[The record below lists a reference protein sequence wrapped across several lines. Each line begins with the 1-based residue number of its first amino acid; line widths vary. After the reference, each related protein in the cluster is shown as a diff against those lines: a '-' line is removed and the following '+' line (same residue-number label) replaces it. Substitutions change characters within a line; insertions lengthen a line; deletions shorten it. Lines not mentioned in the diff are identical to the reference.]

1 MKGLLQREVADH
13 AGIDR
18 STYIKYESRAHG
30 LYDFDVLTK
39 IAELLGVALD
49 DLLDE
54 YNRFV
59 FAQGENLKRLRK
71 RQGLT
76 QAGLAGLIGVN
87 VATVKKWE
95 RGDVRMGRK
104 SWDELTN
111 IEKTCLEI

>member
-13 AGIDR
+13 VGIDR

-30 LYDFDVLTK
+30 LYDFDVLMK
-39 IAELLGVALD
+39 IAALFEIAPD

-54 YNRFV
+54 YNCFV

-71 RQGLT
+71 QHGLT

-87 VATVKKWE
+87 AAMVKKWE
-95 RGDVRMGRK
+95 RGKK
-104 SWDELTN
+104 SWDKLMG
-111 IEKTCLEI
+111 IEKTCREM

>member
-1 MKGLLQREVADH
+1 LQREVADH

-18 STYIKYESRAHG
+18 STYIKYESKSHG
-30 LYDFDVLTK
+30 LYDFDMLTK
-39 IAELLGVALD
+39 IAQLLGVALD

-76 QAGLAGLIGVN
+76 QARLAELMRVN
-87 VATVKKWE
+87 AATVKKWE
-95 RGDVRMGRK
+95 RGQVRMTKRMWERLQSIK
-104 SWDELTN
+104 NSDSAR
-111 IEKTCLEI
+111 CAA